1 MPAEFA
7 DTNIVIYAVSAGPKA
22 AAARTILRRGPTIS
36 VQVLNE
42 TLNILRKKRQLDWP
56 EIEQRLGQLRS
67 LLPVVD
73 LTTRT
78 HELGLQLARRYGLS
92 VYDAMIAAAAVEAG
106 CTVLW
111 SEDMQDGM
119 LVAGQLTI
127 RNPFA

>member
-7 DTNIVIYAVSAGPKA
+7 DTNIVIYAASAGPKA
-22 AAARTILRRGPTIS
+22 AAARTILRRSPTIS

-73 LTTRT
+73 LTVRT

-92 VYDAMIAAAAVEAG
+92 VYDAMIVAAALDAG
-106 CTVLW
+106 CAILW

-119 LVAGQLTI
+119 VVAGQLTI
-127 RNPFA
+127 RNPFL